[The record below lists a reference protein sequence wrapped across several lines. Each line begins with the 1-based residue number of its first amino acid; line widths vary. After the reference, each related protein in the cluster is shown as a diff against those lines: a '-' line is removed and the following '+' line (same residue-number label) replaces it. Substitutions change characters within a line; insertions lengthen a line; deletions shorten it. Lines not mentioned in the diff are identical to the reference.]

1 MPALGR
7 RALNPMPDAPGAYA
21 LILRLARETRL
32 DIPALDRPVLS
43 AGLYLYAG
51 SAWGPGGIR
60 ARLARHLR
68 RGKARVW
75 HIDHLTE
82 AATVEDVVA
91 FPGGWECM
99 IADFAVGHGARA
111 PIPRFGASDCRTCE
125 AHLLAVE
132 PDLVDAL
139 ARVDL
144 GTADAAE
151 ANPSIR
157 GFAATQDEGCVVSGP
172 TLPHPE

>member
-1 MPALGR
+1 MQALGW
-7 RALNPMPDAPGAYA
+7 RALNPIPDAPGAYA
-21 LILRLARETRL
+21 LVLRLARETRL
-32 DIPALDRPVLS
+32 DIASLGWPVLP

-60 ARLARHLR
+60 ARVARHLR

-75 HIDHLTE
+75 HIDRLTE
-82 AATVEDVVA
+82 AAAVEEVIA
-91 FPGGWECM
+91 FPGGRECA
-99 IADFAVGHGARA
+99 IADFAVAHGAQV

-144 GTADAAE
+144 GTAAA
-151 ANPSIR
+151 AGPSIR
-157 GFAATQDEGCVVSGP
+157 GFAATQDEGRVVSGP
-172 TLPHPE
+172 ILPHPE

>member
-1 MPALGR
+1 
-7 RALNPMPDAPGAYA
+7 MPDAPGAYA

-32 DIPALDRPVLS
+32 DIRTLSRPELP

-60 ARLARHLR
+60 ARVARHLR
-68 RGKARVW
+68 KDKTKVW
-75 HIDHLTE
+75 HIDRLTE
-82 AATVEDVVA
+82 VATAEEVIA
-91 FPGGWECM
+91 FPGGRECM
-99 IADFAVGHGARA
+99 IADFAVAHGARA
-111 PIPRFGASDCRTCE
+111 PIHRFGASDCRTCE

>member
-32 DIPALDRPVLS
+32 DIASLGWPVLP

-51 SAWGPGGIR
+51 SAWGPGGIL
-60 ARLARHLR
+60 ARVSRHLR
-68 RGKARVW
+68 KGKAKVW

-91 FPGGWECM
+91 FPGGRECA
-99 IADFAVGHGARA
+99 IADFAVAHGAPA
-111 PIPRFGASDCRTCE
+111 PIHRFGASDCRTCE

-139 ARVDL
+139 ARVEL
-144 GTADAAE
+144 GNDDAAE

-157 GFAATQDEGCVVSGP
+157 RFAATQDEGCVVRGP
-172 TLPHPE
+172 TLSHPE